1 MVIEDKASIENHI
14 KNNADGK
21 LDYSTEAITGYAVNG
36 AVHYGL
42 HLLKNTSYK
51 KIIAFGVSGDEK
63 RHRITAIYIDN
74 PAFKRTLPDVDSFV
88 NFTAANISEYYTRE
102 VLGEQTDKELQ
113 TADILK
119 KAAELHEDL
128 RGYGSLRETEKPL
141 VVSGIL
147 LALREGDVD
156 NFSVDSLT
164 GDAKATDGQ
173 KIYRAIIDCLKR
185 TNIEP
190 ESKRDKI
197 LSQFAFI
204 RDGVTLNEKNA
215 TLGKTPL
222 RYFTEYLKKNIYR
235 SIKATN
241 SAEDYIGRFYGEFMS
256 YSGGDGQTLGIIL
269 TPKHICEL
277 FCELVELKAS
287 DKVFDPCCGTG
298 GFLIAAM
305 HAMLKQTSDEDEQR
319 QIRRERLHGI
329 EIRGDMFTVATTN
342 MILRGDGKSNL
353 INADFFKS
361 TAEQLGK
368 NAFTVGMMNPP
379 YSQGTKA
386 NPGLY
391 ELAFT
396 EHLLDSL
403 AEGARCAVIVPQSSM
418 TGKSK
423 EEQQIKSNIYKH
435 HTLEGVITLNKDTFY
450 GIGVMP
456 CIAVFTAHRPHSA
469 KHKSRFIN
477 FEDDGYKVSPH
488 VGLVETESAKDR
500 RAHLLDV
507 WRGKMQAQTKFCVTT
522 TVEPSDEWLHSFY
535 YFNDTIPTEGDFVK
549 TIGDY
554 LTFEFSMVMQ
564 GREYLFEG
572 NGENEKNGESDE
584 SEGNTSDTDDGTPP
598 AAAPL
603 GEGDGAPAP
612 GAPPHHPQVSSR
624 TAPLDAVK
632 WGEFFIGSLFT
643 VKRPQARSEKQ
654 YQAGKIPF
662 VASGNFNNG
671 VIRCCNPNENEI
683 LDEGNCITVSPV
695 DGSAFY
701 QPAPFLGR
709 GGAGSS
715 ILMLYNKDINKYS
728 GNFLAQIIR
737 QTCAKYCYGKM
748 GNQDSIKRE
757 RILLPTTPA
766 GKPDYE
772 FMEQYM
778 RVHEASLIA
787 GYRRYLGELESSP
800 AAVPLDAVKW
810 GEFNFTDVFV
820 IRGGFYNKKPPH
832 EENGTIPF
840 LGAVDNN
847 NGVTAF
853 YTLDNIEAN
862 SKTGEGKNEP
872 LDRKIFDGNCICVT
886 NDGSVGHAYYQIA
899 KFTCSHSVNP
909 LYLKQYPLNRY
920 LALFLIKAIE
930 QQAASFMYSR
940 KWRPSRMR
948 SSKILLPTTA
958 AGQPDYE
965 FMESYAKHLVATQY
979 RRYLDYLE
987 RTGR

>member
-1 MVIEDKASIENHI
+1 MAKKEVKTDLWVYSLLKDAGIDACAQGSNIKEIDAALKTASKRGTGKEGYPEYTAVVKDFLLVIEDKASIENHI

-63 RHRITAIYIDN
+63 RHRITPIYIDN

-102 VLGEQTDKELQ
+102 VLGEQTDEEMQ

-147 LALREGDVD
+147 LALREGEVD
-156 NFSVDSLT
+156 NFNVEGLT

-173 KIYRAIIDCLKR
+173 KIYRAISDCLDR
-185 TNIEP
+185 ASIIP
-190 ESKRDKI
+190 QSKKDKI
-197 LSQFAFI
+197 LAQFAFI
-204 RDGVTLNEKNA
+204 RDGVTLNERNA

-222 RYFTEYLKKNIYR
+222 RHFTEYLKKNIYR
-235 SIKATN
+235 SIKAAN
-241 SAEDYIGRFYGEFMS
+241 SSEDYIGRFYGEFMS

-305 HAMLKQTSDEDEQR
+305 HTMLKQTSDEDEQR

-329 EIRGDMFTVATTN
+329 EIRPDMFTVATTN

-368 NAFTVGMMNPP
+368 NAYTVGMMNPP

-391 ELAFT
+391 ELAFV

-403 AEGARCAVIVPQSSM
+403 AEDARCAVIVPQSSM

-450 GIGVMP
+450 GVGVMP

-477 FEDDGYKVSPH
+477 FEDDGYKVAPH
-488 VGLVETESAKDR
+488 VGLVETETAKDR

-507 WRGKMQAQTKFCVTT
+507 WRGKVQAATKFCVTT
-522 TVEPSDEWLHSFY
+522 TVEPGDEWLHSFY

-554 LTFEFSMVMQ
+554 LTFEFSQVMQ

-572 NGENEKNGESDE
+572 NEGSEK
-584 SEGNTSDTDDGTPP
+584 SEETSGDTSGGTPP
-598 AAAPL
+598 AAPL
-603 GEGDGAPAP
+603 AEGNATPAP
-612 GAPPHHPQVSSR
+612 SAPPQHSQVSPR
-624 TAPLDAVK
+624 AAPLDAVK
-632 WGEFFIGSLFT
+632 WGEFR
-643 VKRPQARSEKQ
+643 V
-654 YQAGKIPF
+654 
-662 VASGNFNNG
+662 
-671 VIRCCNPNENEI
+671 
-683 LDEGNCITVSPV
+683 LDIF
-695 DGSAFY
+695 DY
-701 QPAPFLGR
+701 R
-709 GGAGSS
+709 
-715 ILMLYNKDINKYS
+715 
-728 GNFLAQIIR
+728 R
-737 QTCAKYCYGKM
+737 
-748 GNQDSIKRE
+748 GNQNNMNSLTDGDE
-757 RILLPTTPA
+757 LLISA
-766 GKPDYE
+766 KNVDNGLK
-772 FMEQYM
+772 
-778 RVHEASLIA
+778 
-787 GYRRYLGELESSP
+787 
-800 AAVPLDAVKW
+800 
-810 GEFNFTDVFV
+810 
-820 IRGGFYNKKPPH
+820 GFYKSNNSNK
-832 EENGTIPF
+832 T
-840 LGAVDNN
+840 
-847 NGVTAF
+847 T
-853 YTLDNIEAN
+853 
-862 SKTGEGKNEP
+862 
-872 LDRKIFDGNCICVT
+872 FDGNCIT
-886 NDGSVGHAYYQIA
+886 LNNDGDGGVGLAYYQPY
-899 KFTCSHSVNP
+899 KFLLDTHVYALYPKETINYGSMLFITRSLSLQRSCFSHGRSISQERLKSMSV
-909 LYLKQYPLNRY
+909 
-920 LALFLIKAIE
+920 
-930 QQAASFMYSR
+930 M
-940 KWRPSRMR
+940 
-948 SSKILLPTTA
+948 LPTTPD
-958 AGQPDYE
+958 GKPDYE
-965 FMESYAKHLVATQY
+965 FMESYAKHLMVTQY